1 MGPVL
6 IYSSAEADVVKKV
19 QRKHGVE
26 NATILIEKCL
36 ARISRELV
44 RAGARRLAGVGRV
57 IVAGG
62 ITASES
68 LKSLKIQSLRIGH
81 EINPGVPWTMTFDT
95 PPVHLALKASNFG
108 DEDFF
113 TRAFRLL
120 K

>member
-1 MGPVL
+1 ML

-36 ARISRELV
+36 ARISKDLV
-44 RAGARRLAGVGRV
+44 RAGVGRL
-57 IVAGG
+57 IVTGC

-68 LKSLKIQSLRIGH
+68 LKSLKIQSLRIGR

-95 PPVHLALKASNFG
+95 PPVHLALKAGNFG